1 MQRAWQMAFPVINDL
16 PEGVPCKKTV
26 QQYGICA
33 VHFQHLLSLAAS
45 PDVRRGCQPAVVWSE
60 DGLA

>member
-16 PEGVPCKKTV
+16 PEGVPRKKTV

-33 VHFQHLLSLAAS
+33 VHFQHLLFLAAS
-45 PDVRRGCQPAVVWSE
+45 T
-60 DGLA
+60 DGSAEAASQ